1 MAEPH
6 SAEDVTD
13 SPGFDASLADAKPS
27 DASPDAEQG
36 PGDDTV
42 AGE

>member
-6 SAEDVTD
+6 SAEDIKD

-36 PGDDTV
+36 PVEDTA